1 MKYRHYVWGLV
12 FISSASFSSITF
24 DTEQGA
30 LKLYGDVEFNLD
42 GASRTGQITSLKKP
56 VLIKT
61 GRQEKRNA
69 GTSMAEF

>member
-30 LKLYGDVEFNLD
+30 LKLYGDV
-42 GASRTGQITSLKKP
+42 
-56 VLIKT
+56 
-61 GRQEKRNA
+61 
-69 GTSMAEF
+69 

>member
-42 GASRTGQITSLKKP
+42 GCKQNGP
-56 VLIKT
+56 NYLIK
-61 GRQEKRNA
+61 NPC
-69 GTSMAEF
+69 

>member
-42 GASRTGQITSLKKP
+42 GASRTGQITSLKTL
-56 VLIKT
+56 LIKT